1 VSRRALL
8 VLCVLCAFLLGALL
22 RLWNLGPQV
31 MSDDELHAVRAALSN
46 PLSKI
51 LVTYQRTDNTIP
63 LTAIY
68 RVLLDL
74 GVKLTEWQVR
84 LPAVLSGLLL
94 LAAAPLWA
102 ARRLGWRTAAVFAFL
117 LAVSPGLVFYSR
129 IARSYAPIVLLGFG
143 ALAAFEAWWRK
154 PDWRTGT
161 AYVVLAAL
169 AAWFHLGA
177 APFVVSPF
185 LFAAGDAL
193 SRPLLEENRRGF
205 LRLVALGAATVLAFL
220 AFLVPAWDTLTVLVK
235 EKHGEIHLFW
245 PLVKDVLLL
254 IAGTGRIWVAVLVGL
269 AAAAG
274 LARLFR
280 IDRRLAFF
288 TVTAVLGHVAGL
300 LYLAPQGHEHPLI
313 SFRYL
318 LVVLPWVL
326 LWVAVAFSGD
336 RLRLAVAFLLIV
348 GMVWAGPF
356 VNPRLWR
363 SSFAHHNDYMTFMW
377 PRPKLGPRQVPDFY
391 RTLAAS
397 EEPDAILEYPWMAVW
412 RVNRAFYLYQEV
424 HGRQVVVAPARA
436 LLADGRLAFRNMVPG
451 TPEGFLASRARW
463 LVVHRNLAQEESK
476 IPPPAMLDRRFRDLF
491 RTFGRRM
498 TVQLVQDWGRPDYL
512 DRRIAV
518 WDLDRVRAPHPL
530 APSPTALPPARERGN
545 SSIPHAL
552 DPAPKA
558 RRRSPSPGGREG
570 MGEGDRG

>member
-8 VLCVLCAFLLGALL
+8 VLCAFLLGAVL

-31 MSDDELHAVRAALSN
+31 MSDDELHAVRAALEH

-74 GVKLTEWQVR
+74 GVRLTEWEVR
-84 LPAVLSGLLL
+84 LPVVISGLLL
-94 LAAAPLWA
+94 LAVAPLWA
-102 ARRLGWRTAAVFAFL
+102 ARRLGWGTAAVFAFL

-154 PDWRTGT
+154 PDWRTGA

-185 LFAAGDAL
+185 LFAAVDTL
-193 SRPLLEENRRGF
+193 MRRDRRGF
-205 LRLVALGAATVLAFL
+205 LRLVALGVATVLAFL
-220 AFLVPAWDTLTVLVK
+220 AFLVPAWDTLSALVK
-235 EKHGEIHLFW
+235 EKHGELHLSW
-245 PLVKDVLLL
+245 ALVKDVLLL
-254 IAGTGRIWVAVLVGL
+254 IAGTGRAWVAVLVGL
-269 AAAAG
+269 VAAVG

-280 IDRRLAFF
+280 IDRRLALF

-318 LVVLPWVL
+318 LVVVPWVL
-326 LWVAVAFSGD
+326 LWVAAALGPHPPAPSPAPPFTPSPGEGETCGVSGVRGRPSPGEGVLGWSGRGD
-336 RLRLAVAFLLIV
+336 GGEGRRAPTLVIATLFLALLL
-348 GMVWAGPF
+348 WAGPF

-377 PRPKLGPRQVPDFY
+377 TRPEVGPRQVPDFY
-391 RTLAAS
+391 KRLATSA
-397 EEPDAILEYPWMAVW
+397 EAGPVLEYPWMAVW

-436 LLADGRLAFRNMVPG
+436 LLADDRLAFRNMVPG

-463 LVVHRNLAQEESK
+463 LVVHRNLGQEESK
-476 IPPPAMLDRRFRDLF
+476 IPPLILLDERFRNLF
-491 RTFGRRM
+491 RTFGRGM
-498 TVQLVQDWGRPDYL
+498 TVQLTQAWGRPDYI

-518 WDLDRVRAPHPL
+518 WDMDR
-530 APSPTALPPARERGN
+530 
-545 SSIPHAL
+545 I
-552 DPAPKA
+552 
-558 RRRSPSPGGREG
+558 RR
-570 MGEGDRG
+570 